1 MGTAGL
7 VRFSLARGLIV
18 AVAVA
23 AAVAPIPAAAVDQ
36 VYAAGLY
43 TRVQPVLTTMSNLPP
58 VAMLHVLLAVVTAVW
73 IGLAWRDVRRAAT
86 RGGAALSIL
95 VRTATWTAAF
105 YLLFLAAW
113 GLNY

>member
-43 TRVQPVLTTMSNLPP
+43 TRVQPVLTTMSNLTS
-58 VAMLHVLLAVVTAVW
+58 VALLDVLIAAVAAAW
-73 IGLAWRDVRRAAT
+73 IGLAWRDARAAT

-95 VRTATWTAAF
+95 VRTASWT
-105 YLLFLAAW
+105 
-113 GLNY
+113 